1 MDIVA
6 QTVQTGDN
14 ASAIHIE
21 LFAEK
26 TTHILYHHHLGDYLT
41 HQTQHLGE
49 KVTLIVGSKLL
60 ACNAEGGAGNTSCQQ
75 VYLAVIGPTVKLAHI
90 HTPHVPI
97 WPVRLE
103 AVAIVLLILYQ
114 YKMVKPCHFQPKS
127 LTTRTSAYFN

>member
-14 ASAIHIE
+14 APTIYVE

-26 TTHILYHHHLGDYLT
+26 TTYIFYHHHLGDYFA
-41 HQTQHLGE
+41 HQTEHLGE

-60 ACNAEGGAGNTSCQQ
+60 ACNAEGGAGNTSRQQ
-75 VYLAVIGPTVKLAHI
+75 VYLAVIGPAVKLTHI
-90 HTPHVPI
+90 QTPHVPI
-97 WPVRLE
+97 WPVLLE
-103 AVAIVLLILYQ
+103 AVAIVLLILHQ
-114 YKMVKPCHFQPKS
+114 YKMVKPRHFQPKS